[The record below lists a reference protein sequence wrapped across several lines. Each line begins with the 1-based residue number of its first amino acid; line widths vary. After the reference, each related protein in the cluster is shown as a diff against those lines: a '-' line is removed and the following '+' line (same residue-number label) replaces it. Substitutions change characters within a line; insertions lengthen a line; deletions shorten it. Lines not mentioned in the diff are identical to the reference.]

1 MARSFISRK
10 GEPAHL
16 GGSTLQRQ
24 KLLFVF
30 IGLTPILLIYG
41 VTRIWPIIRTFSLS
55 LFDSNLVTPEAK
67 FIGLQNYTDLLDDD
81 SFKTAFINTTLFALG
96 TVVASMILGLGLA
109 LILTQFIRRSGVYQL
124 IYFLPFVMP
133 IVPVAIVWRWIYDP
147 SFGLLNFFLAWFGIP
162 KQAFLLYPETGLWA
176 IVAMNVWKV
185 VGYNMVI
192 LIVGIRNI
200 PLLYSEAAAIDGAG
214 RFSILRYITV
224 PLLKPV
230 ILFVLV
236 ITTIGAYNVFTSVYV
251 MTQSTTSSGNAI
263 KILVG
268 EIVDNGFR
276 YSKMGYASS
285 QAVILFVVVMLLTL
299 IQFRF
304 VRSDT

>member
-1 MARSFISRK
+1 MARSITPRR
-10 GEPAHL
+10 E
-16 GGSTLQRQ
+16 GGRFSVSSLQRQ

-30 IGLTPILLIYG
+30 IGLTPIVVIYG
-41 VTRIWPIIRTFSLS
+41 ITRIWPIIRTFSLS
-55 LFDSNLVTPEAK
+55 LYDSDLVNPEAK
-67 FIGLQNYTDLLDDD
+67 FIGIDNYTALLDDD
-81 SFKTAFINTTLFALG
+81 SFKTAFVNTTLFAIG
-96 TVVASMILGLGLA
+96 TVIASMIMALALA
-109 LILTQFIRRSGVYQL
+109 LILTQFIRKSGVYQL
-124 IYFLPFVMP
+124 IFFLPFVMP

-147 SFGLLNFFLAWFGIP
+147 SYGLLNWFLSWFGIP
-162 KQAFLLYPETGLWA
+162 KQALLFYPETGLWA

-214 RFSILRYITV
+214 RFGVLRYITV

-236 ITTIGAYNVFTSVYV
+236 VTTIGAYNVFTSVYV
-251 MTQSTTSSGNAI
+251 MTQSTTASGNAI

-268 EIVDNGFR
+268 EVYDNAFR

-285 QAVILFVVVMLLTL
+285 EAVILFVVVVALTL

>member
-1 MARSFISRK
+1 MV
-10 GEPAHL
+10 
-16 GGSTLQRQ
+16 GSSLQRQ

-30 IGLTPILLIYG
+30 IGLAPILLVYG
-41 VTRIWPIIRTFSLS
+41 FTRIWPILRTFSLS
-55 LFDSNLVTPEAK
+55 LYDSDLVKPEAK
-67 FIGLQNYTDLLDDD
+67 FIGFQNYTDLLSDD
-81 SFKTAFINTTLFALG
+81 SFKTAFINTTLFAIG
-96 TVVASMILGLGLA
+96 TVVASLFLGLGLA

-133 IVPVAIVWRWIYDP
+133 IVPVSIVWRWIYDP
-147 SFGLLNFFLAWFGIP
+147 TYGLLNFVLSWFGIA

-200 PLLYSEAAAIDGAG
+200 PFLYSEAAAIDGAG
-214 RFSILRYITV
+214 RWSILRYITV

-251 MTQSTTSSGNAI
+251 MTQSTTASGNAI

>member
-1 MARSFISRK
+1 MARGFISRK
-10 GEPAHL
+10 GGSARL
-16 GGSTLQRQ
+16 GGSSLQRQ
-24 KLLFVF
+24 KMTFVF
-30 IGLTPILLIYG
+30 IGLAPIVLIYG
-41 VTRIWPIIRTFSLS
+41 ATRIWPIIRTFSLS

-67 FIGLQNYTDLLDDD
+67 FVGLQNYADLLEDD
-81 SFKTAFINTTLFALG
+81 SFKTAFINTTLFAIG
-96 TVVASMILGLGLA
+96 TVVASILMALTLA
-109 LILTQFIRRSGVYQL
+109 LILTQFIRRSSLYQL

-133 IVPVAIVWRWIYDP
+133 IVPVSIVWRWIYDP
-147 SFGLLNFFLAWFGIP
+147 SYGLLNYFLSWFGIP
-162 KQAFLLYPETGLWA
+162 KQAFLLYPESGLWA

-185 VGYNMVI
+185 AGYNMVI

-214 RFSILRYITV
+214 RWSVLRYITV

-236 ITTIGAYNVFTSVYV
+236 VTTIGAYNVFTSVYV
-251 MTQSTTSSGNAI
+251 MTQSTTATGNAI

-268 EIVDNGFR
+268 EIVQNGFR

-285 QAVILFVVVMLLTL
+285 QAVILFVVVMSLTL

-304 VRSDT
+304 VRNDT

>member
-1 MARSFISRK
+1 MARSFITRK
-10 GEPAHL
+10 GRPTRL
-16 GGSTLQRQ
+16 GNSSLQRQ

-30 IGLTPILLIYG
+30 IGLAPILLIYG
-41 VTRIWPIIRTFSLS
+41 ITRIWPIIRTFSLS

-67 FIGLQNYTDLLDDD
+67 FVGVQNYVDLLDDD
-81 SFKTAFINTTLFALG
+81 SFKTAFLNTTLFALG
-96 TVVASMILGLGLA
+96 TVIASMIMALA
-109 LILTQFIRRSGVYQL
+109 LALTLTQFIRRSALYQL

-147 SFGLLNFFLAWFGIP
+147 TYGLLNYFLSWFGIP

-176 IVAMNVWKV
+176 IVGMNVWKV

-200 PLLYSEAAAIDGAG
+200 PMLYSEAAAIDGAG
-214 RFSILRYITV
+214 RFGVLRYITL
-224 PLLKPV
+224 PLLRPV

-236 ITTIGAYNVFTSVYV
+236 VTTIGAYNVFTSVYV

-268 EIVDNGFR
+268 EIYDNGFR

-285 QAVILFVVVMLLTL
+285 QAVLLFVVVMALTL

>member
-1 MARSFISRK
+1 MARNILSRK
-10 GEPAHL
+10 ERPVRF
-16 GGSTLQRQ
+16 GGSSLQRQ

-41 VTRIWPIIRTFSLS
+41 VTRIWPIIRTFTLS
-55 LFDSNLVTPEAK
+55 LYDSDLVTPEK
-67 FIGLQNYTDLLDDD
+67 QFIGLENYATLADDD
-81 SFKTAFINTTLFALG
+81 SFKQAFLNTTLFAVG
-96 TVVASMILGLGLA
+96 TVVASVVLGLALA
-109 LILTQFIRRSGVYQL
+109 LILTQFIPRSGLYQL

-147 SFGLLNFFLAWFGIP
+147 SYGLLNWFLSWFGIP
-162 KQAFLLYPETGLWA
+162 KQAFLFYPETGLWA
-176 IVAMNVWKV
+176 IVVMNVWKV

-192 LIVGIRNI
+192 LIVGIRAI
-200 PLLYSEAAAIDGAG
+200 PTLYNEAAEIDGAN
-214 RFSILRYITV
+214 RFSVLRYITI

-236 ITTIGAYNVFTSVYV
+236 VTTIGAYNVFTSVYV
-251 MTQSTTSSGNAI
+251 MTQSTTASGNNI
-263 KILVG
+263 PILVG
-268 EIVDNGFR
+268 EIYNNAFR

-285 QAVILFVVVMLLTL
+285 EAVILFVVVLALTL

-304 VRSDT
+304 VRTDT

>member
-10 GEPAHL
+10 GGLARL
-16 GGSTLQRQ
+16 GGSPLQRQ

-30 IGLTPILLIYG
+30 IGLTPILIIYG
-41 VTRIWPIIRTFSLS
+41 LTRIWPILRTFSLS
-55 LFDSNLVTPEAK
+55 LFDSDLVNPEAN
-67 FIGLQNYTDLLDDD
+67 FVGFQNYTDLLDDD

-96 TVVASMILGLGLA
+96 TVVFSLILGLGLA
-109 LILTQFIRRSGVYQL
+109 LILTQFIRRSGIYQL

-147 SFGLLNFFLAWFGIP
+147 TYGLLNFFLSWFGIP

-200 PLLYSEAAAIDGAG
+200 PLLYNEAAAIDGAG
-214 RFSILRYITV
+214 RFAVLRFITI

-251 MTQSTTSSGNAI
+251 MTQSTTATGNSI

-268 EIVDNGFR
+268 EIIDNGFR

-285 QAVILFVVVMLLTL
+285 QAVVLFVVVMILTL

>member
-1 MARSFISRK
+1 MARNSLSRK
-10 GEPAHL
+10 EGGRSF
-16 GGSTLQRQ
+16 GGSSLQRQ

-41 VTRIWPIIRTFSLS
+41 ITRIWPIIRTFTLS
-55 LFDSNLVTPEAK
+55 LYDSDLVTPEK
-67 FIGLQNYTDLLDDD
+67 QFIGFDNYTALLDDD
-81 SFKTAFINTTLFALG
+81 NFKQAFLNTTLFAIG
-96 TVVASMILGLGLA
+96 TVVASVILGLALA
-109 LILTQFIRRSGVYQL
+109 LILTQFITKSFVYQL
-124 IYFLPFVMP
+124 LYFLPFVMP

-147 SFGLLNFFLAWFGIP
+147 SYGLLNWFLSWFGIP
-162 KQAFLLYPETGLWA
+162 KQALLFYPETGLWA
-176 IVAMNVWKV
+176 IVVMNVWKV

-192 LIVGIRNI
+192 LIVGIRAI
-200 PLLYSEAAAIDGAG
+200 PTLYNEAAEIDGAG
-214 RFSILRYITV
+214 RFSVLRYITV

-236 ITTIGAYNVFTSVYV
+236 VTTIGAYNVFTSVYV
-251 MTQSTTSSGNAI
+251 MTQSTTSSGNSI
-263 KILVG
+263 PILVG
-268 EIVDNGFR
+268 EIYDNAFR

-285 QAVILFVVVMLLTL
+285 EAVILFVVVLALTL

>member
-1 MARSFISRK
+1 MARTISFRK
-10 GEPAHL
+10 RGPARI
-16 GGSTLQRQ
+16 GGSTLHRQ

-30 IGLTPILLIYG
+30 VGLTPILLVYT
-41 VTRIWPIIRTFSLS
+41 VTRIWPILRTFSLS
-55 LFDSNLVTPEAK
+55 LYDSDLARPEAN
-67 FIGLQNYTDLLDDD
+67 FIGLQNYADLLDDD
-81 SFKTAFINTTLFALG
+81 SFKTAFINTTLFAIG
-96 TVVASMILGLGLA
+96 TVIASMILGLGLA
-109 LILTQFIRRSGVYQL
+109 LILTQFIRRSGLYQL

-147 SFGLLNFFLAWFGIP
+147 SYGLLNFFLSWFGIP
-162 KQAFLLYPETGLWA
+162 KQALLFYPETGLWA

-200 PLLYSEAAAIDGAG
+200 PLLYSEAAAIDGAS
-214 RFSILRYITV
+214 RWAILRYITV

-236 ITTIGAYNVFTSVYV
+236 VTTIGAYNVFTSVYV
-251 MTQSTTSSGNAI
+251 MTQSTTASGNAI

-285 QAVILFVVVMLLTL
+285 QAVILFVVVLALTL
-299 IQFRF
+299 IQFRV

>member
-1 MARSFISRK
+1 MARSFMTRK
-10 GEPAHL
+10 ESSGRL

-30 IGLTPILLIYG
+30 IGLAPILLIYG
-41 VTRIWPIIRTFSLS
+41 ATRIWPIIRTFSLS
-55 LFDSNLVTPEAK
+55 LYDSDLVNPEAK
-67 FIGLQNYTDLLDDD
+67 FIGIDNYTALLDDD
-81 SFKTAFINTTLFALG
+81 SFKTAFLNTTLFAIG
-96 TVVASMILGLGLA
+96 TVVASMIMALVLA
-109 LILTQFIRRSGVYQL
+109 LILTQFIRRSAIYQL

-147 SFGLLNFFLAWFGIP
+147 SYGLLNWFLSWFGIP
-162 KQAFLLYPETGLWA
+162 KQAFLFYPETGLWA

-214 RFSILRYITV
+214 RIGVLRYITI

-236 ITTIGAYNVFTSVYV
+236 VTTIGAYNVFTSVYV
-251 MTQSTTSSGNAI
+251 MTQSTTASGNAI

-268 EIVDNGFR
+268 EIYDNGFR

-285 QAVILFVVVMLLTL
+285 QAVLLFVVVMALTL

>member
-1 MARSFISRK
+1 M
-10 GEPAHL
+10 
-16 GGSTLQRQ
+16 GGSSLQRQ
-24 KLLFVF
+24 KLMFVF
-30 IGLTPILLIYG
+30 IGLAPIIIIYG
-41 VTRIWPIIRTFSLS
+41 ATRIWPIIRTFSLS

-67 FIGLQNYTDLLDDD
+67 FIGAQNYVDLLDDD
-81 SFKTAFINTTLFALG
+81 SFKTAFLNTTLFALG
-96 TVVASMILGLGLA
+96 TVVASLTLGLVLA
-109 LILTQFIRRSGVYQL
+109 LVLTQFIRKSSLYQL

-147 SFGLLNFFLAWFGIP
+147 GYGLLNYFLSWFGIP

-214 RFSILRYITV
+214 RFAVLRYITV

-236 ITTIGAYNVFTSVYV
+236 VTTIGAYNVFTSVYV
-251 MTQSTTSSGNAI
+251 MTQSTTASGNAI

-268 EIVDNGFR
+268 EIVQNGFR

-285 QAVILFVVVMLLTL
+285 QAVILFVVVMALTL

>member
-1 MARSFISRK
+1 MARSFLIRK
-10 GEPAHL
+10 GGTARF
-16 GGSTLQRQ
+16 GGSSLQRQ

-30 IGLTPILLIYG
+30 IGLTPIVLIYG
-41 VTRIWPIIRTFSLS
+41 ITRIWPIIRTFSLS
-55 LFDSNLVTPEAK
+55 LFDSDLVRPEAN
-67 FIGLQNYTDLLDDD
+67 FVGFQNYADLLDDD
-81 SFKTAFINTTLFALG
+81 SFKTAFLNTTLFALG
-96 TVVASMILGLGLA
+96 TVIASVIMALA
-109 LILTQFIRRSGVYQL
+109 LSLILTQFIRRSAIYQL

-147 SFGLLNFFLAWFGIP
+147 TYGLLNYFLSWFGIP

-176 IVAMNVWKV
+176 IVGMNVWKV

-214 RFSILRYITV
+214 RFGVLRYITI

-236 ITTIGAYNVFTSVYV
+236 VTTIGAYNVFTSVYV
-251 MTQSTTSSGNAI
+251 MTQSTTASGNAI

-268 EIVDNGFR
+268 EIYDNGFR

-285 QAVILFVVVMLLTL
+285 QAVLLFVVVMALTL

>member
-1 MARSFISRK
+1 MARSFMTRK
-10 GEPAHL
+10 EGAGRL

-30 IGLTPILLIYG
+30 IGLAPILLVYG

-55 LFDSNLVTPEAK
+55 LYDSDLINPEAR
-67 FIGLQNYTDLLDDD
+67 FIGVDNYTALLDDD
-81 SFKTAFINTTLFALG
+81 SFKTAFLNTTLFAIG
-96 TVVASMILGLGLA
+96 TVVASMIMALVLA
-109 LILTQFIRRSGVYQL
+109 LILTQFIRRSAIYQL

-147 SFGLLNFFLAWFGIP
+147 SYGLLNWFLSWFGIP
-162 KQAFLLYPETGLWA
+162 KQAFLFYPETGLWA

-200 PLLYSEAAAIDGAG
+200 PMLYSEAAAIDGASRIG
-214 RFSILRYITV
+214 VLRYITI

-268 EIVDNGFR
+268 EIYDNGFR

-285 QAVILFVVVMLLTL
+285 QAVLLFVVVMALTL

>member
-1 MARSFISRK
+1 MARSFSSRK
-10 GEPAHL
+10 EGPAHL

-30 IGLTPILLIYG
+30 VGLTPILLIYG
-41 VTRIWPIIRTFSLS
+41 VVRIWPIIRTFSLS
-55 LFDSNLVTPEAK
+55 LFDSDLVKPEAK
-67 FIGLQNYTDLLDDD
+67 FVGFQNYTDLLSDD
-81 SFKTAFINTTLFALG
+81 SFKTAFINTSLFALG
-96 TVVASMILGLGLA
+96 TVVASLTLGLALA
-109 LILTQFIRRSGVYQL
+109 LILTQFIRRSGIYQL
-124 IYFLPFVMP
+124 VYFLPFVMP

-147 SFGLLNFFLAWFGIP
+147 SYGLLNLFLSWFGIP

-214 RFSILRYITV
+214 RFGVLRYITV

-236 ITTIGAYNVFTSVYV
+236 VTTIGAYNVFTSVYV
-251 MTQSTTSSGNAI
+251 MTQSTTASGNDI

-268 EIVDNGFR
+268 EIVLNGFR

-285 QAVILFVVVMLLTL
+285 EAVILFVVVMLLTL